1 MIFSQEGCH
10 EFGTS
15 LDYIV
20 KLNFTSTHQSSEYS
34 HSFNKVPQIC
44 ICLVVQA
51 KIPPTSTNQ
60 QELFT
65 PPSLTHLQ
73 GLPKS
78 SVSSGTIVTLLNY
91 YKGLRTHQS
100 DPCFDLV
107 HIQAARAFQSPDLMI
122 SFAYLKVSVASQCC
136 FGLNSSA

>member
-1 MIFSQEGCH
+1 MFSQNFFPSLLFCEKIPGSNIFLPVHYIWVSSLKTNIHYLNSPFRVSKLVLSRAWWFVPIILEFMIFSQESCH

-51 KIPPTSTNQ
+51 KIPPTSTN
-60 QELFT
+60 
-65 PPSLTHLQ
+65 
-73 GLPKS
+73 
-78 SVSSGTIVTLLNY
+78 
-91 YKGLRTHQS
+91 
-100 DPCFDLV
+100 
-107 HIQAARAFQSPDLMI
+107 
-122 SFAYLKVSVASQCC
+122 
-136 FGLNSSA
+136 